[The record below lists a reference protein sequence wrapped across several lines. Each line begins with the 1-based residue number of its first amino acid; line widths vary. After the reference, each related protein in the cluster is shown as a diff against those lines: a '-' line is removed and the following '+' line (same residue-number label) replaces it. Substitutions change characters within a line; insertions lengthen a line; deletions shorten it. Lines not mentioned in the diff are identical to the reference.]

1 MKMDGVTVQTR
12 FTIKR
17 NGRWRHCNWHVY
29 DGDKLVC
36 VCCYLKGAENLVEL
50 LVSLTRENSK

>member
-17 NGRWRHCNWHVY
+17 HAVWRHANWRVY
-29 DGDKLVC
+29 DGDKLIC
-36 VCCYLKGAENLVEL
+36 VCCYLRGAEALVEL
-50 LVSLTRENSK
+50 LVSLCKECGK

>member
-17 NGRWRHCNWHVY
+17 SSQWRHANWRVY

-36 VCCYLKGAENLVEL
+36 VCCYLKGAEALVEL
-50 LVSLTRENSK
+50 LVSLTKELCK